1 MNLSAEQLDRRS
13 PHILVVDDEDDIL
26 RLISFGL
33 EKTGIRVSTAGHAA
47 GARRL
52 LEDGEFDAII
62 TDVMMPDEDGITFLG
77 DIHQRRPHTPIV
89 IMTGYAQFQVAVNA
103 IKNGAFDFI
112 SKPFDL
118 PYLQNVVTKAVTY
131 SKLLRM
137 EKNYRAELEEAV
149 ATRTGELQNALAELE
164 KTRTALLGAANE
176 KSEFMATIT
185 HEMRTPMN
193 GVIGALDL
201 LADTEP
207 SGFQKEYLEMARQS
221 AGKMLELVDR
231 LLSFRSGFGH
241 GAAVRREPLD
251 IPAALGRLA
260 REHRERFAAKELSL
274 EVRVAPDAPQSI
286 ACDGEQLC
294 RLLGILL
301 ENALKFTEAGGVRL
315 EVAAEPPEGPWVCFT
330 VRDSGIGIPDAML
343 ERIFDPFVQVDSSLT
358 RRFGGVGLGLS
369 IARHIATLLDGRL
382 WAENG
387 PGGGCSFHFQVRTDM
402 PVPSRSPS

>member
-1 MNLSAEQLDRRS
+1 MTSSAEQHDQLF
-13 PHILVVDDEDDIL
+13 PHILVVDDEEDIL
-26 RLISFGL
+26 RLITFSL
-33 EKTGIRVSTAGHAA
+33 EKLGFRVSTAGHAA

-52 LEDGEFDAII
+52 LENDQFDTII

-77 DIHQRRPHTPIV
+77 DIHRRRPDTPII

-118 PYLQNVVTKAVTY
+118 LYLQNVVAKAVNY

-149 ATRTGELQNALAELE
+149 VARTEALQKALTELE
-164 KTRTALLGAANE
+164 KARTALLGAANE

-201 LADTEP
+201 LADTET
-207 SGFQKEYLEMARQS
+207 SGIQKEYLDMARQS
-221 AGKMLELVDR
+221 AEKMLELVDR
-231 LLSFRSGFGH
+231 MLSFRGGL
-241 GAAVRREPLD
+241 GPAVAIRRAPLD
-251 IPAALGRLA
+251 LPSVMERLA
-260 REHRERFAAKELSL
+260 QEYRERFVGKKVSL
-274 EVRVAPDAPQSI
+274 DVLIAPDTPRRI
-286 ACDGEQLC
+286 ACDGEQLY

-301 ENALKFTEAGGVRL
+301 ENALKFTDAGWVRL
-315 EVAAEPPEGPWVCFT
+315 EVAAGSPEDSCVCFT
-330 VRDSGIGIPDAML
+330 VRDSGSGIPRDML
-343 ERIFDPFVQVDSSLT
+343 ERIFEPFVQVDSSLT

-369 IARHIATLLDGRL
+369 IARHIADLLNGRL
-382 WAENG
+382 WAESR
-387 PGGGCSFHFQVRTDM
+387 PGAGCSFHFQVKTDT
-402 PVPSRSPS
+402 PLH

>member
-1 MNLSAEQLDRRS
+1 MTSSAGPLDRRP
-13 PHILVVDDEDDIL
+13 PHILVVDDEEDIL
-26 RLISFGL
+26 RLITFGL
-33 EKTGIRVSTAGHAA
+33 EQSGFRISTAGHAT

-52 LEDGEFDAII
+52 LQDDQFDTII

-77 DIHQRRPHTPIV
+77 DIHRRLPDTPII

-118 PYLQNVVTKAVTY
+118 LYLQNVVAKAVNY

-137 EKNYRAELEEAV
+137 EKNYRAELEAAV
-149 ATRTGELQNALAELE
+149 VARTGELKNALTELE

-201 LADTEP
+201 LADTDT
-207 SGFQKEYLEMARQS
+207 SGVQKEYLEMARQS
-221 AGKMLELVDR
+221 AEKMLELVDR
-231 LLSFRSGFGH
+231 VLSFRNGFSH
-241 GAAVRREPLD
+241 TAATGRGFLD
-251 IPAALGRLA
+251 LPSTMERLA
-260 REHRERFAAKELSL
+260 RDHRERFAEKKLSL
-274 EVRVAPDAPQSI
+274 DVWIAPDIPRRI
-286 ACDGEQLC
+286 ACDGEQLY

-301 ENALKFTEAGGVRL
+301 ENALKFTDAGGVCL
-315 EVAAEPPEGPWVCFT
+315 EVAAGSPEDSCVCFT
-330 VRDSGIGIPDAML
+330 VRDSGSGIPDDML
-343 ERIFDPFVQVDSSLT
+343 ERIFEPFVQVDSSLT

-382 WAENG
+382 WAENR
-387 PGGGCSFHFQVRTDM
+387 PGAGCSFHFQVKADTTLH
-402 PVPSRSPS
+402 